1 MILGFDE
8 NVSRGEKQEW
18 KREVDDD
25 QTAEDSVRQRSCASS
40 SSGCPQTPQAQKPQ
54 VTWSPQFYPHFSIQ
68 QFQDNRHLKATLNMP
83 QLLSPVTLRALRTLV
98 QRPTPSSTPLRFLT
112 TTTKPLSRQ
121 LSTTP
126 RRTFQPVF
134 RTQRALT
141 LQQTTNKRQF
151 SSSPII
157 RATYNQVKRG
167 CRKGQRARRARS
179 PALKYHPTMKG
190 VCLKTGITK
199 PKKPNSGERKVAR
212 VRLSSGKVITAV
224 IPGEGHNIQQH
235 SVVQVRGG
243 RAPDCPGVKYHLIRG
258 AMDLVC

>member
-1 MILGFDE
+1 MMIRLRRTASG
-8 NVSRGEKQEW
+8 RGAARPALPVVHRHHRHRKPSHVESSILSAFL
-18 KREVDDD
+18 DP
-25 QTAEDSVRQRSCASS
+25 TTPRQPP
-40 SSGCPQTPQAQKPQ
+40 PQ
-54 VTWSPQFYPHFSIQ
+54 SIPH
-68 QFQDNRHLKATLNMP
+68 NMP
-83 QLLSPVTLRALRTLV
+83 QLLSPVALRALRTLI

-121 LSTTP
+121 LPTTP

-141 LQQTTNKRQF
+141 LQQTTGKRQF